1 MTTQE
6 TLHKK
11 IAHSV
16 LGSFT
21 FAGEFIQ
28 LIVRINCTYIRLTS
42 ESTQDLQNFN
52 IREADYASQNPTD
65 PPLLLVNIK
74 EGGGVRPESECNIFL
89 INRKQF

>member
-6 TLHKK
+6 TLHKE

-16 LGSFT
+16 FGSFT

-28 LIVRINCTYIRLTS
+28 LIVRINRTYIRLTS

-52 IREADYASQNPTD
+52 IREADYASQNPND
-65 PPLLLVNIK
+65 PP
-74 EGGGVRPESECNIFL
+74 SFL
-89 INRKQF
+89 ET